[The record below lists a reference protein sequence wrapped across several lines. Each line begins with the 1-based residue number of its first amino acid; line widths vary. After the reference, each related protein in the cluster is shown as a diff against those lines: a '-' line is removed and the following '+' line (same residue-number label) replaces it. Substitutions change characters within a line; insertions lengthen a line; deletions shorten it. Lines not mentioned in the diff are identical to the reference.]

1 MQPYRTPPPALAA
14 RRRSARRRGAGL
26 TLIEL
31 MVAMALLG
39 VIGVLTWR
47 ATSQLVDGRERIGA
61 ELARWQAVM
70 HASALIE
77 RELMQI
83 APPELADG
91 TGATAAATGAALP
104 ALELETEPDDHRSRL
119 AWTVVGGEQG
129 FGRIE
134 LLHRDGRL
142 EALVWPD
149 REARG
154 EAVRLPLLDGVAA
167 LRWRLIAAGQPHA
180 QWPITESRSR
190 RRGRVALVTPLPE
203 AVELTLE
210 LADVGPLTRVFAL
223 R

>member
-1 MQPYRTPPPALAA
+1 MPPHHLPVPAFGAPRRPA
-14 RRRSARRRGAGL
+14 RQRGAGL

-39 VIGVLTWR
+39 VVGVLTWR
-47 ATSQLVDGRERIGA
+47 ATSQMVDARERIGA
-61 ELARWQAVM
+61 ELSRWQAVV

-83 APPELADG
+83 APPELAES
-91 TGATAAATGAALP
+91 AAASGPATDTALP
-104 ALELETEPDDHRSRL
+104 ALELEADPDGHRSRL

-129 FGRIE
+129 FGRVE
-134 LLHRDGRL
+134 LRHQDGRL

-154 EAVRLPLLDGVAA
+154 EAVRLPLLDGVNA
-167 LRWRLIAAGQPHA
+167 LRWRLLAAGRAHT
-180 QWPITESRSR
+180 QWPAAESPSR
-190 RRGRVALVTPLPE
+190 RRGRVAPITPLPE
-203 AVELTLE
+203 AVEFTLE
-210 LADVGPLTRVFAL
+210 LADVGPIVRVLAL